1 MAFGLMVKK
10 WGILTRPLEIKVRNV
25 KRLIVAIGRLHNFCI
40 NERLAFQ
47 QQGEGEEEEGQERGA
62 AHLEQT
68 FTPRNVDLDCHETVM
83 RVAAAE
89 IEYEEM
95 VASFENPWSYN
106 RDRMAREIESLH
118 LTRPQRST
126 LFHRQSTTNNS
137 HTHEE

>member
-1 MAFGLMVKK
+1 
-10 WGILTRPLEIKVRNV
+10 
-25 KRLIVAIGRLHNFCI
+25 
-40 NERLAFQ
+40 
-47 QQGEGEEEEGQERGA
+47 
-62 AHLEQT
+62 
-68 FTPRNVDLDCHETVM
+68 M